1 MVTVYDVPP
10 ERLIDEVSNKL
21 KEKNEIV
28 EPDWAPF
35 VKTGMHKEKAPLQAH
50 WWYTRVSAV
59 FRSVYLEGPVGI
71 SKLRGKYGGAQDN
84 GSKPYHAVK
93 GSGSIVRTALK
104 QLEDAGLVVKED
116 NKGRA
121 VTPEGRSLLDNTA
134 YEVMK
139 DMAKEDPELS
149 KYL

>member
-10 ERLIDEVSNKL
+10 ERLIDEISKKL
-21 KEKNEIV
+21 KETKEVV

-50 WWYTRVSAV
+50 WWFTRVSAIL
-59 FRSVYLEGPVGI
+59 RSVYIEGPIGI
-71 SKLRGKYGGAQDN
+71 SRLRGKYGGSQDR
-84 GSKPYHAVK
+84 GSKPYKAVK
-93 GSGSIVRTALK
+93 GSGAIVRTALK
-104 QLEDAGLVVKED
+104 QLEAAGLVKKD
-116 NKGRA
+116 NHKGRI

-139 DMAKEDPELS
+139 DMAKDDPELS